1 MALLSSMNINTDIIV
16 RPKMFIY
23 VWFFNLEIV
32 PFVVEKKVVAP
43 LPRL

>member
-1 MALLSSMNINTDIIV
+1 MKFELDDYHRNVSEEDLIADLKRV
-16 RPKMFIY
+16 A
-23 VWFFNLEIV
+23 EIV